1 MKRRNTK
8 VFSTCADL
16 KPRFSAYGCREHM
29 HMQRECC
36 GFACAVNVVCLEMCG
51 PNVCCAVCVVGV
63 HVCGCVPV
71 CRSYLELNHRRELRH
86 LLRQRVHRLV
96 DAFQENPRNVPQIL
110 HVAQRGGAT
119 VGRGADIGAGELR
132 VGA

>member
-1 MKRRNTK
+1 MGVVSQMLCIR
-8 VFSTCADL
+8 
-16 KPRFSAYGCREHM
+16 M
-29 HMQRECC
+29 C
-36 GFACAVNVVCLEMCG
+36 GYVVCLEVCG
-51 PNVCCAVCVVGV
+51 PNVCFAFVCVLVSV
-63 HVCGCVPV
+63 HVCGCVCV
-71 CRSYLELNHRRELRH
+71 CRSYLELNHRRKLRH

-119 VGRGADIGAGELR
+119 VGRGTNVGAGELR